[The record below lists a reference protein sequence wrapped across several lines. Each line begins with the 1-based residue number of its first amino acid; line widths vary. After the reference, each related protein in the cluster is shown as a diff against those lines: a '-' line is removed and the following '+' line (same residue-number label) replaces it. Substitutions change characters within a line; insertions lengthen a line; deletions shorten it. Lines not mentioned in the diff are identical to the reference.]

1 MITAELNFLILLH
14 QRSKLEQK
22 TPRAIMVL
30 ENTHDSL
37 AKKER
42 KLTQIHD
49 EKVVL

>member
-1 MITAELNFLILLH
+1 MQWAKTLVCFLMISAELNFLILLH

-37 AKKER
+37 AK
-42 KLTQIHD
+42 
-49 EKVVL
+49 